1 MVYCMHFEYQY
12 KKIVQGI
19 WNSLLGI
26 LEHMPFF
33 ILWNHISFF
42 FPLSQIIH
50 RLVIPMNVYLFSNG
64 RAKLANFYF
73 AISSSSE
80 SQSDPVSQLYYML
93 FTLWSRTMCTEMYKY
108 FWKFLT
114 MEINLR
120 RRKKP
125 NLYTIV
131 CYGLIFKN
139 LHVYGM

>member
-1 MVYCMHFEYQY
+1 M
-12 KKIVQGI
+12 
-19 WNSLLGI
+19 L
-26 LEHMPFF
+26 FF

-42 FPLSQIIH
+42 SPLSQIIH

-93 FTLWSRTMCTEMYKY
+93 FTLWSRTMCTEMYQY

-120 RRKKP
+120 RRKKT

-139 LHVYGM
+139 LHIYMACKMLHGCTCICTCRNM